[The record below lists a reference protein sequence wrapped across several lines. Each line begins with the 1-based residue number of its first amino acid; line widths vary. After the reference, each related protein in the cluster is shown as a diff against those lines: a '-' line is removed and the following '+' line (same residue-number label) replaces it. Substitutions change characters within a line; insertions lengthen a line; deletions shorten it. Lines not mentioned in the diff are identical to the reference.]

1 MKRKLFSTALTL
13 SLVTATALSAQTPY
27 GSIASGEDMSAEAMT
42 RGIQSQV
49 EQLTRGGWT
58 FVRPED
64 AANADELGTMV
75 EDMVTVGT
83 PATDSV
89 GDVYGVID
97 QTTTAPQSETT
108 TAATTATVPQAV
120 PQTETVVPQA
130 GTATAQVAQQPNTP
144 TAGVYV
150 LFREED
156 RVDVSIKFDLN
167 SANIRPEAVPQLQQI
182 CQFLDSNLEL
192 GLNLVGHTD
201 ISGPADYNLQ
211 LSTERANSV
220 RTYLI
225 TQCGIQP
232 QRLYSFGL
240 GETLPL
246 QAFEP
251 TDPRN
256 RRVELQVALLQ

>member
-1 MKRKLFSTALTL
+1 MKNRVFSTALIF
-13 SLVTATALSAQTPY
+13 SLATAGAVSAQDPY
-27 GSIASGEDMSAEAMT
+27 SQLGGDEDMSAEAMT

-58 FVRPED
+58 FVRPADAENAAQLDTMVDDMVAVGSVGDAYGVIED
-64 AANADELGTMV
+64 AANQPSGA
-75 EDMVTVGT
+75 
-83 PATDSV
+83 
-89 GDVYGVID
+89 
-97 QTTTAPQSETT
+97 TTTTTVTT
-108 TAATTATVPQAV
+108 T
-120 PQTETVVPQA
+120 TVVPQPVSPNVNVVP
-130 GTATAQVAQQPNTP
+130 QVAATEGVAQPTVP

-167 SANIRPEAVPQLQQI
+167 SANIRAEAVPQLQQI
-182 CQFLDSNLEL
+182 CQFLAGNQEL

-201 ISGPADYNLQ
+201 TSGPADYNLQ

-220 RTYLI
+220 RTYLVS
-225 TQCGIQP
+225 QCAVQP

-240 GETLPL
+240 GETIPL
-246 QAFEP
+246 EAFAP

>member
-1 MKRKLFSTALTL
+1 MKRWVFSTVATF
-13 SLVTATALSAQTPY
+13 SLVAAGALSAQEPY
-27 GSIASGEDMSAEAMT
+27 SNIASGEDMSAETMT
-42 RGIQSQV
+42 RGIQLQV

-64 AANADELGTMV
+64 AASAEELDTMV
-75 EDMVTVGT
+75 EDMVEIGT
-83 PATDSV
+83 DANA
-89 GDVYGVID
+89 YGVIEEN
-97 QTTTAPQSETT
+97 TTAPATGTT
-108 TAATTATVPQAV
+108 EVATVPQAV
-120 PQTETVVPQA
+120 APNVTVVPQA
-130 GTATAQVAQQPNTP
+130 PATAGATPQPTVP

-150 LFREED
+150 LFTEEN

-167 SANIRPEAVPQLQQI
+167 SANIRAEAVPQLQEI
-182 CQFLDSNLEL
+182 CTFLGANQEI

-201 ISGPADYNLQ
+201 TSGPADYNLQ
-211 LSTERANSV
+211 LSTARANSV
-220 RTYLI
+220 RTYLV
-225 TQCGIQP
+225 TQCAVQP

-246 QAFEP
+246 AAFAP

>member
-1 MKRKLFSTALTL
+1 MKHWVFSTVATL
-13 SLVTATALSAQTPY
+13 SFVAAGALSAQEPY
-27 GSIASGEDMSAEAMT
+27 SSIATGEDMSAETMT
-42 RGIQSQV
+42 RGIQLQV

-64 AANADELGTMV
+64 AANAAELDTMV
-75 EDMVTVGT
+75 DDMVEVG
-83 PATDSV
+83 SV

-97 QTTTAPQSETT
+97 EVTTAPATQQTT
-108 TAATTATVPQAV
+108 VVTTVPQAV
-120 PQTETVVPQA
+120 PSTVTVVPQA
-130 GTATAQVAQQPNTP
+130 TTTTTSAPQPTVP

-150 LFREED
+150 LFQEQD

-167 SANIRPEAVPQLQQI
+167 SANIRAEAVPQLQEI
-182 CQFLDSNLEL
+182 CRFLGTNPTL

-211 LSTERANSV
+211 LSSARADSV
-220 RTYLI
+220 RTYLVS
-225 TQCGIQP
+225 QCGVQP

-246 QAFEP
+246 AAFAP